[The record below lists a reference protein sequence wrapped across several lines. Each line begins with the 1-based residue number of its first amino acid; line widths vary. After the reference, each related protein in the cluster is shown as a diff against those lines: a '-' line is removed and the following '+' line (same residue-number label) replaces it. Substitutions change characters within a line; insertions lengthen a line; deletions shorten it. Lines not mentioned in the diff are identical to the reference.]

1 MNSEDFLNPASYA
14 DPPLEF
20 ASLTRYPRFPAG
32 DSEAG
37 RIIAEIDWS
46 ATTLGPIE
54 QWPAALKIHLN
65 LMLNSPESMYVVWGP
80 DRLFFYNDAY
90 APILG
95 PRRDRAMGARFH
107 ELWSDVWSQVQ
118 PLADIAFKGK
128 SYECEDLPLTM
139 ARYGEIERT
148 WWSFS
153 FSPMIDEHNEVVG
166 LFCVT
171 NETTR
176 RVLDQRALR
185 ASEKRRLELIADLE
199 RQVIER
205 AHERG
210 LTWQVSPDLLS
221 VMTADLRFATTNP
234 AWRRVLG
241 WSEDELAAFAFTDLI
256 HPDDR
261 ARSQDAFAA
270 LARNQ
275 PVLNLENRYRRNDGS
290 YRWLSWVA
298 VPESGKMYCSAR
310 DITTEKQ
317 QAEALAART
326 AELNCLWD
334 ISPDLLA
341 MVDFDGLFLRLNPA
355 WTTVLG
361 YEPAELI
368 GTHVLALAH
377 PDDLASSTMALLHAT
392 DGVLPLVENR
402 YRHKDGTYRWIG
414 WTAAPDTGRF
424 FALGKHMT
432 VEKERSEALR
442 TAEEALRQSQKMEAV
457 GQLTGGLA
465 HDFNNLLMGVS
476 GNIELLKKRV
486 ADGRTENLGRYINA
500 ALEGSRRAA
509 ALTHRLL
516 AFSRRQTLDPK
527 PTDVDQLVD
536 GMAELIR
543 RTVGP
548 SIAMDV
554 IATRGLWATLVDSHQ
569 LENALLNLCLNAR
582 DAMPDGGQLLIET
595 CNKTVDGSDT
605 RELELPEGNYVALC
619 VSDNGSGM
627 TSDVVKRAFDP
638 FFTTKPI
645 GMGTGLGLS
654 MIYGFARQS
663 GGGVRIQSTLGK
675 GTQVC
680 IFLPAQ
686 SDVVV
691 VESEPSAPHEPA
703 NYVAGGETVLVV
715 DDEPSVR
722 ALVAEVLTDQGYRV
736 LEADNG
742 ATALEILQ
750 TRQSIDLL
758 VSDVGLPGGM
768 NGRQLADAAR
778 SLRPGLKV
786 LFVTGYAEKT
796 ALGEGRLERGMHVL
810 TKPFSIPVLSERV
823 KVLLEE

>member
-1 MNSEDFLNPASYA
+1 
-14 DPPLEF
+14 
-20 ASLTRYPRFPAG
+20 LTRYPRFPAG

-37 RIIAEIDWS
+37 RALAGVDWS
-46 ATTLGPIE
+46 KTTLGPME

-65 LMLNSPESMYVVWGP
+65 LILNSPESMYLLWGA
-80 DRLFFYNDAY
+80 DLLFFHNDAY

-95 PRRDRAMGARFH
+95 PRLDQAMGARVE

-118 PLADIAFKGK
+118 PFAENALRGIP
-128 SYECEDLPLTM
+128 YECEDLPLTM
-139 ARYGEIERT
+139 ARYGEIEHT
-148 WWSFS
+148 WWSFT
-153 FSPMIDEHNEVVG
+153 FSPMIDENNQVVG

-171 NETTR
+171 NETTC

-185 ASEKRRLELIADLE
+185 ASEQKRLDLIADLE
-199 RQVIER
+199 RKVIEL

-221 VMTADLRFATTNP
+221 VMTSDGHFETTNP
-234 AWRRVLG
+234 AWRLTLG
-241 WSEDELAAFAFTDLI
+241 WSDDELSGLTFTDLL
-256 HPDDR
+256 HPDDV
-261 ARSQDAFAA
+261 ARSQAA
-270 LARNQ
+270 LNALSSNH
-275 PVLNLENRYRRNDGS
+275 PMLNLETRCRHKEGS

-298 VPESGKMYCSAR
+298 VPESGKLYCSAR

-317 QAEALAART
+317 QAEAL
-326 AELNCLWD
+326 
-334 ISPDLLA
+334 
-341 MVDFDGLFLRLNPA
+341 
-355 WTTVLG
+355 
-361 YEPAELI
+361 
-368 GTHVLALAH
+368 
-377 PDDLASSTMALLHAT
+377 
-392 DGVLPLVENR
+392 
-402 YRHKDGTYRWIG
+402 
-414 WTAAPDTGRF
+414 
-424 FALGKHMT
+424 
-432 VEKERSEALR
+432 R
-442 TAEEALRQSQKMEAV
+442 TAEEALRQSHKMDAV

-476 GNIELLKKRV
+476 GNIELLKNRV
-486 ADGRTENLGRYINA
+486 AKGRTEGLERYIDA

-527 PTDVDQLVD
+527 LTDINHLVN

-554 IATRGLWATLVDSHQ
+554 IATRDLWSTLVDPHQ

-595 CNKTVDGSDT
+595 SNTHLDETEAQG
-605 RELELPEGNYVALC
+605 LQLPAGHYVALC

-627 TSDVVKRAFDP
+627 SDEVLKRAFDP

-663 GGGVRIQSTLGK
+663 GGGVLIHSTPGR
-675 GTQVC
+675 GTRVC
-680 IFLPAQ
+680 IYVPAYN
-686 SDVVV
+686 
-691 VESEPSAPHEPA
+691 ESAAIANDSPA
-703 NYVAGGETVLVV
+703 HRAVPDHTAGGETVLVV
-715 DDEPSVR
+715 DDEPAVR
-722 ALVAEVLTDQGYRV
+722 ALVAEVLTDQGYCV

-742 ATALEILQ
+742 AAALEILQ
-750 TRQSIDLL
+750 TRQTIDLL

-778 SLRPGLKV
+778 LKRPGLKV
-786 LFVTGYAEKT
+786 LFVTGYAENA
-796 ALGEGRLERGMHVL
+796 ALGNGQLEPGMHVL
-810 TKPFSIPVLSERV
+810 TKPFSIPALSERV
-823 KVLLEE
+823 KGLLEE

>member
-1 MNSEDFLNPASYA
+1 M
-14 DPPLEF
+14 
-20 ASLTRYPRFPAG
+20 TRYSRFPAG
-32 DSEAG
+32 DSEAA
-37 RIIAEIDWS
+37 RTIAEIDWR
-46 ATTLGPIE
+46 ATSLGPIE
-54 QWPAALKIHLN
+54 HWPVALKIHLN
-65 LMLNSPESMYVVWGP
+65 LILNSPESMYLVWGP
-80 DRLFFYNDAY
+80 DRLFFHNDAY
-90 APILG
+90 APVLG
-95 PRRDRAMGARFH
+95 PRLTHAMGAQFRQ
-107 ELWSDVWSQVQ
+107 LWSDVWDQVQ
-118 PLADIAFKGK
+118 PFVERALNGHA
-128 SYECEDLPLTM
+128 YECEDLPLTM
-139 ARYGEIERT
+139 ARYGVTERT

-153 FSPMIDEHNEVVG
+153 FSPVIDEHNEVMG

-185 ASEKRRLELIADLE
+185 ASEERRLELIASLE

-205 AHERG
+205 SHERG

-221 VMTADLRFATTNP
+221 IMTAELRFVTTNP
-234 AWRRVLG
+234 AWRSTLG
-241 WSEDELAAFAFTDLI
+241 WSDEDLAAFSFTDLI
-256 HPDDR
+256 HPDDIEK
-261 ARSQDAFAA
+261 SQQAFTA
-270 LARNQ
+270 LARNY
-275 PVLNLENRYRRNDGS
+275 PVLNLENRYRHRDGN

-298 VPESGKMYCSAR
+298 VPEGGKMYCSAR
-310 DITTEKQ
+310 DITTEKR
-317 QAEALAART
+317 QAQALAART

-341 MVDFDGLFLRLNPA
+341 MMDFNGQFLRVNPA
-355 WTTVLG
+355 WSTILG
-361 YEPAELI
+361 YQPAELI
-368 GTHVLALAH
+368 GTHILALTH
-377 PDDLASSTMALLHAT
+377 PDDIEATQRALKKAVQ
-392 DGVLPLVENR
+392 GALPLFENR

-414 WTAAPDTGRF
+414 WTAAPDTGRV

-442 TAEEALRQSQKMEAV
+442 SAEEALRQSQKMEAV

-476 GNIELLKKRV
+476 GNIELLKSRV
-486 ADGRTENLGRYINA
+486 DNGRTENLGRYINA
-500 ALEGSRRAA
+500 AMEGSRRAA

-527 PTDVDQLVD
+527 PTDIDHLVE

-543 RTVGP
+543 GTVGP
-548 SIAMDV
+548 AIAMDV
-554 IATRGLWATLVDSHQ
+554 IGTLGLWATLVDSHQ

-595 CNKTVDGSDT
+595 CNTSVDASDT
-605 RELELPEGNYVALC
+605 LKLELPEGRYVALC

-627 TSDVVKRAFDP
+627 SSEVVKRAFDP

-663 GGGVRIQSTLGK
+663 GGGVRIQSKQGK

-686 SDVVV
+686 GDALGALSQA
-691 VESEPSAPHEPA
+691 SAAQEPTPHM
-703 NYVAGGETVLVV
+703 AGGETVLVV
-715 DDEPSVR
+715 DDEPAVR
-722 ALVAEVLTDQGYRV
+722 ALVAEVLADHGYRV

-778 SLRPGLKV
+778 LLRPGLKV
-786 LFVTGYAEKT
+786 LFVTGYAENA
-796 ALGEGRLERGMHVL
+796 ALGKGRLDPGMHVL
-810 TKPFSIPVLSERV
+810 TKPFSIPTLSERV
-823 KVLLEE
+823 KELLEE